1 MIISKGNENIN
12 IGVINYYLFIEVEKS
27 IVFIKYRVLQIRNL
41 DKNRYFFKEL
51 REMDLGGK
59 LIVFIRV
66 SFFRKYKK

>member
-41 DKNRYFFKEL
+41 EKNRYFFKEL